1 MINGKLQNCRYRRQ
15 VGGGAEFFRQV
26 TLARTD
32 IRIRTHRQT
41 DNSKT
46 TPPGLSIRWAQ
57 APKINERLVLE
68 YDTIRYDTRCYF
80 NVRWKTDTR
89 QLNLPHGTKKIKKWK
104 TDKNGSI
111 GKQSGES
118 VESVLKRKRKA
129 TVGRIC
135 RKFGPEYSHL
145 HAYMVAQKVVHFSTH
160 HIFGIVQEKR
170 NGFSPKCPR
179 SFWEQKLRC
188 SFYVNV
194 KYSL

>member
-68 YDTIRYDTRCYF
+68 YDTIRYDTIRDAILTCAE
-80 NVRWKTDTR
+80 KLTR
-89 QLNLPHGTKKIKKWK
+89 GSLIYRTEPKTKKVE
-104 TDKNGSI
+104 NG
-111 GKQSGES
+111 Q
-118 VESVLKRKRKA
+118 KRKYR
-129 TVGRIC
+129 
-135 RKFGPEYSHL
+135 
-145 HAYMVAQKVVHFSTH
+145 
-160 HIFGIVQEKR
+160 
-170 NGFSPKCPR
+170 
-179 SFWEQKLRC
+179 
-188 SFYVNV
+188 
-194 KYSL
+194 

>member
-1 MINGKLQNCRYRRQ
+1 MIIGKLQNCRYRRQ
-15 VGGGAEFFRQV
+15 VGGGRI
-26 TLARTD
+26 LPPGDARTYGHTYTHAQAD
-32 IRIRTHRQT
+32 GQLENHAAGPVHKMGTGTKNKWAISTRIR
-41 DNSKT
+41 
-46 TPPGLSIRWAQ
+46 
-57 APKINERLVLE
+57 
-68 YDTIRYDTRCYF
+68 YDTIRDAILTCAEKLTRGSLIY
-80 NVRWKTDTR
+80 RTEPKT
-89 QLNLPHGTKKIKKWK
+89 KKWK

-118 VESVLKRKRKA
+118 VESVLKRTRKA

-135 RKFGPEYSHL
+135 RKFGPEYTLL

-179 SFWEQKLRC
+179 SFWKQKLRC